1 MILKLIKFNC
11 VKSTNDEAIKIIRSK
26 KNSKGIVVSNLQTK
40 GRGTHG
46 KRWISKK
53 GNFFGSIFFPLK
65 DDYPPFNEFFVI
77 SPIIVSEIIE
87 KFCVGKKISFKWP
100 NDLLINGK
108 KICGILQEIVTL
120 NKNKFLIIGI
130 GINVISSPDINIEYK
145 ATNILKETK
154 KKPHINEIINLM
166 ISSYENFFIN
176 LNIYSFSKFY
186 LFTIFNCFNFR
197 CSSRHY
203 ITKGYYKS

>member
-1 MILKLIKFNC
+1 MFIQINNYSK
-11 VKSTNDEAIKIIRSK
+11 VTSTNDIAISLIKEK
-26 KNSKGIVVSNLQTK
+26 KKESGCIFAEVQTK

-166 ISSYENFFIN
+166 ISSYEKFFVNLSSYNFV
-176 LNIYSFSKFY
+176 
-186 LFTIFNCFNFR
+186 NFKKKAE
-197 CSSRHY
+197 
-203 ITKGYYKS
+203 IMADNQKTVLL

>member
-1 MILKLIKFNC
+1 MKFEIFKFNS
-11 VKSTNDEAIKIIRSK
+11 VTSTNDIAISLIKEK
-26 KNSKGIVVSNLQTK
+26 KKESGCIFAEVETK

-166 ISSYENFFIN
+166 ISSYEKFFVNLSSYNFV
-176 LNIYSFSKFY
+176 
-186 LFTIFNCFNFR
+186 NFKKKAE
-197 CSSRHY
+197 
-203 ITKGYYKS
+203 IMADNQKTVLL